1 MFADDLTLMSR
12 LKRGFDCMLA
22 HVHRYSLKWR
32 LTFNEKK
39 TVVLTFDEERH
50 NASAI
55 MNRKWQIGGKTIAEK
70 SVWHKLG
77 KKTGTRTLTAS
88 FQFSRPPKEVRLS
101 V

>member
-1 MFADDLTLMSR
+1 
-12 LKRGFDCMLA
+12 MLA
-22 HVHRYSLKWR
+22 HVHHYSLKWR

-39 TVVLTFDEERH
+39 TVVLTLGEERH

-70 SVWHKLG
+70 DVWHNLG
-77 KKTGTRTLTAS
+77 KTGTRTLTAS